1 MRKLLNTLYITS
13 PDSYLSRDGLNV
25 VVLTDNKERFRIPIL
40 NIESIITMGYT
51 GASPSLMRL
60 CSENNVSISFLSN
73 QGKFISRVNGPIKGN
88 VILRMSQ
95 FKSTTSKEFT
105 SNLCKIII
113 AGKIQNYR
121 NILQRYLRDYGA
133 NLEVENASE
142 RLYKIR
148 NSVLSIEDIDVL
160 RGLEGEAAA
169 SYFSV
174 FNFLILNRDNTFL
187 FNGRNKRP
195 PKDPVNAML
204 SFVYTLLASE
214 VQSALETVGLDPY
227 VGFLH
232 TLRPGRASL
241 ALDLME
247 ELRAYMGDRL
257 VLSIINRKQISA
269 KDFVFQDSDNIL
281 MTDKTKKEI
290 LNSWQKR
297 KQDIITHPYLN
308 EQIPIGLLPYTQA
321 LLLAR
326 YLRGDL
332 DNYPVFISK

>member
-1 MRKLLNTLYITS
+1 
-13 PDSYLSRDGLNV
+13 
-25 VVLTDNKERFRIPIL
+25 
-40 NIESIITMGYT
+40 
-51 GASPSLMRL
+51 
-60 CSENNVSISFLSN
+60 
-73 QGKFISRVNGPIKGN
+73 
-88 VILRMSQ
+88 MSQ
-95 FKSTTSKEFT
+95 FKSATSKEFT

-142 RLYKIR
+142 RLYRIR

-257 VLSIINRKQISA
+257 ILSIINRKQISA

>member
-95 FKSTTSKEFT
+95 FKSATSKECT
-105 SNLCKIII
+105 PNLCKIII

-142 RLYKIR
+142 RLYRIR
-148 NSVLSIEDIDVL
+148 NSVLSVEDIDVL

-174 FNFLILNRDNTFL
+174 FNFLILNRDNTFS

>member
-1 MRKLLNTLYITS
+1 
-13 PDSYLSRDGLNV
+13 
-25 VVLTDNKERFRIPIL
+25 
-40 NIESIITMGYT
+40 
-51 GASPSLMRL
+51 
-60 CSENNVSISFLSN
+60 
-73 QGKFISRVNGPIKGN
+73 
-88 VILRMSQ
+88 
-95 FKSTTSKEFT
+95 
-105 SNLCKIII
+105 
-113 AGKIQNYR
+113 
-121 NILQRYLRDYGA
+121 
-133 NLEVENASE
+133 
-142 RLYKIR
+142 
-148 NSVLSIEDIDVL
+148 
-160 RGLEGEAAA
+160 
-169 SYFSV
+169 
-174 FNFLILNRDNTFL
+174 
-187 FNGRNKRP
+187 
-195 PKDPVNAML
+195 ML

-227 VGFLH
+227 IGFLH

>member
-1 MRKLLNTLYITS
+1 
-13 PDSYLSRDGLNV
+13 
-25 VVLTDNKERFRIPIL
+25 
-40 NIESIITMGYT
+40 
-51 GASPSLMRL
+51 
-60 CSENNVSISFLSN
+60 
-73 QGKFISRVNGPIKGN
+73 
-88 VILRMSQ
+88 
-95 FKSTTSKEFT
+95 
-105 SNLCKIII
+105 
-113 AGKIQNYR
+113 
-121 NILQRYLRDYGA
+121 
-133 NLEVENASE
+133 
-142 RLYKIR
+142 
-148 NSVLSIEDIDVL
+148 
-160 RGLEGEAAA
+160 
-169 SYFSV
+169 
-174 FNFLILNRDNTFL
+174 
-187 FNGRNKRP
+187 
-195 PKDPVNAML
+195 ML

>member
-1 MRKLLNTLYITS
+1 M
-13 PDSYLSRDGLNV
+13 
-25 VVLTDNKERFRIPIL
+25 
-40 NIESIITMGYT
+40 
-51 GASPSLMRL
+51 
-60 CSENNVSISFLSN
+60 
-73 QGKFISRVNGPIKGN
+73 
-88 VILRMSQ
+88 
-95 FKSTTSKEFT
+95 
-105 SNLCKIII
+105 
-113 AGKIQNYR
+113 
-121 NILQRYLRDYGA
+121 
-133 NLEVENASE
+133 
-142 RLYKIR
+142 
-148 NSVLSIEDIDVL
+148 
-160 RGLEGEAAA
+160 
-169 SYFSV
+169 
-174 FNFLILNRDNTFL
+174 
-187 FNGRNKRP
+187 
-195 PKDPVNAML
+195 
-204 SFVYTLLASE
+204 LASE

-321 LLLAR
+321 LLFAR

>member
-73 QGKFISRVNGPIKGN
+73 QGKFISRVNGPIKRN

-95 FKSTTSKEFT
+95 FKSATSKEFT

-142 RLYKIR
+142 RLYRIR
-148 NSVLSIEDIDVL
+148 NSVLSVEDIDVL

-174 FNFLILNRDNTFL
+174 FNFLILNRDNTFS

-195 PKDPVNAML
+195 Y
-204 SFVYTLLASE
+204 S
-214 VQSALETVGLDPY
+214 
-227 VGFLH
+227 
-232 TLRPGRASL
+232 
-241 ALDLME
+241 
-247 ELRAYMGDRL
+247 
-257 VLSIINRKQISA
+257 
-269 KDFVFQDSDNIL
+269 
-281 MTDKTKKEI
+281 
-290 LNSWQKR
+290 
-297 KQDIITHPYLN
+297 
-308 EQIPIGLLPYTQA
+308 
-321 LLLAR
+321 
-326 YLRGDL
+326 
-332 DNYPVFISK
+332 